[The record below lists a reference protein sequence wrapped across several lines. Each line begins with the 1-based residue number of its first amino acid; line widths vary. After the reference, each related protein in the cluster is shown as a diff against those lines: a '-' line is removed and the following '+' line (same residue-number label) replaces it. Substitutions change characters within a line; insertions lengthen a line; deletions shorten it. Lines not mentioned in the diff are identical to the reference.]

1 MSTDK
6 KYSAVNF
13 DLFGTLV
20 STFSSIAHDFVLAK
34 MAKALGVQD
43 DAFAKLFDY
52 DMRYDREVGKY
63 STIEENIMRACNL
76 LGINPKPLDIDKAA
90 KFRYEFMERSLIPRK
105 DAVQTINQIK
115 TKGYVTGLI
124 SDCSPEV
131 PILWPKTPFAN
142 IIDVSVFSCEVG
154 IKKPDQRIYQILCE
168 KLEVEPNECLYIGDG
183 DSSELEG
190 ALEVG
195 MEPILLRVIGE
206 EDQDRDRPLAGTWN
220 GKKITA
226 ISDVLLYV

>member
-1 MSTDK
+1 MDTNN
-6 KYSAVNF
+6 KYKAVIF

-20 STFSSIAHDFVLAK
+20 GTFLSSTHDLVLDK

-43 DAFAKLFDY
+43 EAFAKLFDY
-52 DMRYDREVGKY
+52 DMRFDRETGKY
-63 STIEENIMRACNL
+63 STIEENIKRACNL
-76 LGINPKPLDIDKAA
+76 LGKNPKPTDIAKAA
-90 KFRYEFMERSLIPRK
+90 KSRFEFMERSLLPRK
-105 DAVQTINQIK
+105 DAIQTINRIK

-131 PILWPKTPFAN
+131 PVLWPKTPFAK

-154 IKKPDQRIYQILCE
+154 IKKPDQRIYQILCN
-168 KLEVEPNECLYIGDG
+168 KLAIEPGECLYIGDG

-195 MEPILLRVIGE
+195 MEPVLIRVKGE
-206 EDQDRDRPLAGTWN
+206 DDHDRDRPLADTWN
-220 GKKITA
+220 GRKVFSL
-226 ISDVLLYV
+226 SDVLQYL